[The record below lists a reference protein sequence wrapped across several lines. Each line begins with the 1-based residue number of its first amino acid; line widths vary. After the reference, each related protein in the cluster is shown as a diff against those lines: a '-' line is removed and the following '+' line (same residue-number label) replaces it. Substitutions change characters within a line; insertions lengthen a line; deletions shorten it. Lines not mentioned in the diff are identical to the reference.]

1 MGDEGTGR
9 DVSGLGRDDGGWLRA
24 AALSVPI
31 GPAPRWLGSAAYKSY
46 AVFRSGPRAAVGG
59 RRDLRGLRD
68 DVVATAS
75 GAPLCNC
82 LRFGLRPN
90 EEDRRGPRDSR

>member
-46 AVFRSGPRAAVGG
+46 AVFRGGPWAAVGCREG
-59 RRDLRGLRD
+59 SARAARRRRDHGI
-68 DVVATAS
+68 
-75 GAPLCNC
+75 GAPLCNY
-82 LRFGLRPN
+82 LRFGLRPT
-90 EEDRRGPRDSR
+90 EGDRRGPRDSR